1 MIDRRH
7 AIRLSLAGLP
17 AAWLVRS
24 STARAEQAFARFI
37 PFLADLDGWQGKK
50 PDGMS
55 MEMPG
60 NSMITAT
67 REYHRDAAR
76 LTASIIV
83 GAAAQGALAATKT
96 GMNIETGDGRMST
109 STIDGLPVT
118 RTFNF
123 KDKSG
128 TILVAL
134 STNAMFSLSFNGIA
148 EDEALALAKKF
159 NWKAM
164 QAAQPK

>member
-76 LTASIIV
+76 LPPASSS
-83 GAAAQGALAATKT
+83 ALPPR
-96 GMNIETGDGRMST
+96 GHW
-109 STIDGLPVT
+109 P
-118 RTFNF
+118 
-123 KDKSG
+123 
-128 TILVAL
+128 
-134 STNAMFSLSFNGIA
+134 
-148 EDEALALAKKF
+148 
-159 NWKAM
+159 
-164 QAAQPK
+164 QPRPE